1 MTGAVP
7 SGARDRAPLG
17 GVVPVGTA
25 GGHRGAWVAGNPSSG
40 AASGAVPV
48 GTATGNRFPI
58 WATGAGAVPPVPGSM
73 TRDRHRSAPL
83 KKADEKKKPVA
94 A

>member
-1 MTGAVP
+1 MRGAVP
-7 SGARDRAPLG
+7 SGARDWAPLG

-25 GGHRGAWVAGNPSSG
+25 SGNRGAWVAGV
-40 AASGAVPV
+40 ASVCKGFGAVPV

-58 WATGAGAVPPVPGSM
+58 WATGVGAVPPVPGSM